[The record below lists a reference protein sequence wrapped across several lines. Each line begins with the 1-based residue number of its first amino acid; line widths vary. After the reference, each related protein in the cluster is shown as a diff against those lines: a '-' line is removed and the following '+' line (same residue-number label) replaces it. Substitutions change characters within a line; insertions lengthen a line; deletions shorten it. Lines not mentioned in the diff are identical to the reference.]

1 MLGGF
6 HIAQCVEE
14 CIEKFAVG
22 CGLEEGLLESVTFG
36 KKVLDSV
43 LWGKNYGRELR
54 GLLLLQYAIENVKCK
69 AFWEE
74 HNIDDHAASVKNI
87 KTLRDVMVKKG
98 ADECK
103 AQYKHCSKTVLKVQQ

>member
-6 HIAQCVEE
+6 HIAQCAEE

-43 LWGKNYGRELR
+43 L
-54 GLLLLQYAIENVKCK
+54 
-69 AFWEE
+69 
-74 HNIDDHAASVKNI
+74 
-87 KTLRDVMVKKG
+87 
-98 ADECK
+98 
-103 AQYKHCSKTVLKVQQ
+103 

>member
-6 HIAQCVEE
+6 LIAQCAEE

-22 CGLEEGLLESVTFG
+22 CWLEEGLLESVTFG

-43 LWGKNYGRELR
+43 LWGKNYGRSLR
-54 GLLLLQYAIENVKCK
+54 GLLLLQYVIENVKCK
-69 AFWEE
+69 TFWEE

-87 KTLRDVMVKKG
+87 KKLRDVMVKNRRRK
-98 ADECK
+98 
-103 AQYKHCSKTVLKVQQ
+103 